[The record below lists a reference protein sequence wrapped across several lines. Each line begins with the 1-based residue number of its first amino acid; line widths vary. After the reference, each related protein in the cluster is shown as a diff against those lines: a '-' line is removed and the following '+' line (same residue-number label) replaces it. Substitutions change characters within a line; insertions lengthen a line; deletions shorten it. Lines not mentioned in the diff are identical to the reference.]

1 MQEVRG
7 SIPLGSTKPS
17 VGLYVIVIYST
28 FWMAN
33 CPTNIF
39 TTHAT
44 NTRLLAWNHVS
55 VIADYMA
62 IMHELPAIGCGVCH
76 WNLMADSY
84 WGTPKN
90 DDLLAA

>member
-1 MQEVRG
+1 
-7 SIPLGSTKPS
+7 
-17 VGLYVIVIYST
+17 
-28 FWMAN
+28 
-33 CPTNIF
+33 
-39 TTHAT
+39 
-44 NTRLLAWNHVS
+44 
-55 VIADYMA
+55 MA